1 MRVSSGRSHGDP
13 TADNN
18 FCGVITALTLFANSD
33 RLLMGS
39 PLRRRGV
46 CLVTS
51 AAAIVVLTFATVV
64 HLGLIGGMRAD
75 VMTVFIQAL
84 VLSSMLAAVPLAVL
98 WYLDRRE
105 RESPWLFAAAFLW
118 GGCIAT
124 TLALPVNTAF
134 FLFVDAVVAQ
144 DPAIRE
150 MLGPDAAMLLGAPI
164 SAPIAEEMAKALG
177 VLMLFSF
184 MRAEFDNM
192 RDGIVYGA
200 LVGAGFNWFEAALYV
215 AQNYAEYGVAT
226 YGLQLGSR
234 YALFGLGGHAMFTAI
249 FGAFLGLATQTQ
261 YRWLRI
267 LAPLAGLTLAIVA
280 HTLYNVLPL
289 IAALESAAGEPATRG
304 DPFPN
309 MGFVETFVS
318 SSLLQLVIFLPFLL
332 ILAIALWR
340 SGVWERRVIRDELAD
355 EVGRTVSADEYRDIV
370 GDRMFRTRRIDR
382 LQPRVSAALVNAQH
396 ELAFRKR
403 HVRDAGENPEHDPLI
418 AGWREEIGRL
428 RELV

>member
-1 MRVSSGRSHGDP
+1 LASY
-13 TADNN
+13 AQ
-18 FCGVITALTLFANSD
+18 SD

-46 CLVTS
+46 CLATG
-51 AAAIVVLTFATVV
+51 AAAIVVLAFATIV

-75 VMTVFIQAL
+75 VMAVYLQAL
-84 VLSSMLAAVPLAVL
+84 VLSSLLSAVPLAVL

-105 RESPWLFAAAFLW
+105 RETPWLFAAAFLW

-134 FLFVDAVVAQ
+134 FLFVDTIVAQ
-144 DPAIRE
+144 EPAIRE
-150 MLGPDAAMLLGAPI
+150 VLGPDAAMLLAAPI
-164 SAPIAEEMAKALG
+164 SAPIAEEIAKALG
-177 VLMLFSF
+177 VLVLFSF
-184 MRAEFDNM
+184 LRAEFDNM

-215 AQNYAEYGVAT
+215 AQNYAEHGVAT
-226 YGLQLGSR
+226 YGLQLGAR

-249 FGAFLGLATQTQ
+249 FGAFLGFATQTQ
-261 YRWLRI
+261 YRWLRV
-267 LAPLAGLTLAIVA
+267 LAPLAGLTLAIAA
-280 HTLYNVLPL
+280 HMLYNILPL
-289 IAALESAAGEPATRG
+289 VAALESAGAGEPARSE
-304 DPFPN
+304 PFPD

-340 SGVWERRVIRDELAD
+340 SGAWERRVIRDELAD

-382 LQPRVSAALVNAQH
+382 LRPHVSAALVNAQH

-428 RELV
+428 REMV

>member
-1 MRVSSGRSHGDP
+1 
-13 TADNN
+13 
-18 FCGVITALTLFANSD
+18 
-33 RLLMGS
+33 MGS

-46 CLVTS
+46 CIGVG
-51 AAAIVVLTFATVV
+51 AAAIVVLVFATIV

-75 VMTVFIQAL
+75 VMTVFLQAL
-84 VLSSMLAAVPLAVL
+84 VLSSVLAAVPLAVL

-105 RESPWLFAAAFLW
+105 RETPWLFAAAFLW

-134 FLFVDAVVAQ
+134 FLFVDAVVAEE
-144 DPAIRE
+144 PAIRE
-150 MLGPDAAMLLGAPI
+150 VLGPDAAMLLAAPI
-164 SAPIAEEMAKALG
+164 SAPIAEEIAKALG
-177 VLMLFSF
+177 VLVLFSF
-184 MRAEFDNM
+184 LRAEFDNM

-226 YGLQLGSR
+226 YGLQLGAR
-234 YALFGLGGHAMFTAI
+234 YALFGLGGHVMFTAM
-249 FGAFLGLATQTQ
+249 FGAFLGFATQTQ
-261 YRWLRI
+261 YRWLRV
-267 LAPLAGLTLAIVA
+267 LTPLAGLMLAIMA
-280 HTLYNVLPL
+280 HMLFNILPL
-289 IAALESAAGEPATRG
+289 VASLEGAGAGEPPAQRE
-304 DPFPN
+304 PFPA

-318 SSLLQLVIFLPFLL
+318 SSLLQLVLFLPFLL

-355 EVGRTVSADEYRDIV
+355 EVGRAVSADEYRDIV
-370 GDRMFRTRRIDR
+370 GDHMFRTRRIDR
-382 LQPRVSAALVNAQH
+382 LRPHVSAALVNAQH

-403 HVRDAGENPEHDPLI
+403 HVRDAGENPDHDRLI

-428 RELV
+428 REMASIDRL

>member
-1 MRVSSGRSHGDP
+1 L
-13 TADNN
+13 
-18 FCGVITALTLFANSD
+18 ALYAQSD

-46 CLVTS
+46 CLVTI
-51 AAAIVVLTFATVV
+51 AAAIIVLAFATIV

-75 VMTVFIQAL
+75 VMAVYLQAL
-84 VLSSMLAAVPLAVL
+84 VLSSLLSAVPLAVL

-105 RESPWLFAAAFLW
+105 RETPWLFAAAFLW

-134 FLFVDAVVAQ
+134 FLFVDTIVAQ
-144 DPAIRE
+144 EPAIRE
-150 MLGPDAAMLLGAPI
+150 VLGPDAAMLLAAPI
-164 SAPIAEEMAKALG
+164 SAPIAEEIAKALG
-177 VLMLFSF
+177 VLVLFSF
-184 MRAEFDNM
+184 LRAEFDNM

-215 AQNYAEYGVAT
+215 AQNYAEHGVAT
-226 YGLQLGSR
+226 YGLQLGAR

-249 FGAFLGLATQTQ
+249 FGAFLGFATQTQ
-261 YRWLRI
+261 YRWLRV
-267 LAPLAGLTLAIVA
+267 LAPLAGLTLAIAA
-280 HTLYNVLPL
+280 HMLYNILPL
-289 IAALESAAGEPATRG
+289 VAALESAGAGEPARSE
-304 DPFPN
+304 PFPD

-340 SGVWERRVIRDELAD
+340 SGAWERRVIRDELVD

-382 LQPRVSAALVNAQH
+382 LRPHVSAALVNAQH

-428 RELV
+428 REMV

>member
-1 MRVSSGRSHGDP
+1 MASYASR
-13 TADNN
+13 
-18 FCGVITALTLFANSD
+18 SD

-51 AAAIVVLTFATVV
+51 AAAIVVLAFATIV

-75 VMTVFIQAL
+75 VMAVFLQAL
-84 VLSSMLAAVPLAVL
+84 LLSSLLAAAPLAVL

-105 RESPWLFAAAFLW
+105 RETPWLFAAAFLW

-144 DPAIRE
+144 EPAIRE
-150 MLGPDAAMLLGAPI
+150 ILGPDAAMLLSAPI
-164 SAPIAEEMAKALG
+164 SAPIAEEIAKALG
-177 VLMLFSF
+177 VLVLFAF
-184 MRAEFDNM
+184 LRAEFDNM

-226 YGLQLGSR
+226 YALQLGAR
-234 YALFGLGGHAMFTAI
+234 YALFGLGGHAMFTAM
-249 FGAFLGLATQTQ
+249 FGAFLGFATQTQ
-261 YRWLRI
+261 YRWLRV
-267 LAPLAGLTLAIVA
+267 LAPLAGLTLAIMA
-280 HTLYNVLPL
+280 HMLFNILPL
-289 IAALESAAGEPATRG
+289 VAALETAAAGEPAQNE
-304 DPFPN
+304 PFPN

-318 SSLLQLVIFLPFLL
+318 SSLLQLVIFLPFIL

-403 HVRDAGENPEHDPLI
+403 HVRDAGENPDHDPLI
-418 AGWREEIGRL
+418 AGWRDEIGRL
-428 RELV
+428 REMV

>member
-1 MRVSSGRSHGDP
+1 L
-13 TADNN
+13 
-18 FCGVITALTLFANSD
+18 ALYAQSY

-46 CLVTS
+46 CLVTI
-51 AAAIVVLTFATVV
+51 AAAIIVLAFATIV

-75 VMTVFIQAL
+75 VMAVYLQAL
-84 VLSSMLAAVPLAVL
+84 VLSSLLSAVPLAVL

-105 RESPWLFAAAFLW
+105 RETPWLFAAAFLW

-134 FLFVDAVVAQ
+134 FLFVDTIVAQ
-144 DPAIRE
+144 EPAIRE
-150 MLGPDAAMLLGAPI
+150 VLGPDAAMLLAAPI
-164 SAPIAEEMAKALG
+164 SAPIAEEIAKALG
-177 VLMLFSF
+177 VLVLFSF
-184 MRAEFDNM
+184 LRAEFDNM

-215 AQNYAEYGVAT
+215 AQNYAEHGVAT
-226 YGLQLGSR
+226 YGLQLGAR

-249 FGAFLGLATQTQ
+249 FGAFLGFATQTQ
-261 YRWLRI
+261 YRWLRV
-267 LAPLAGLTLAIVA
+267 LAPLAGLTLAIAA
-280 HTLYNVLPL
+280 HMLYNILPL
-289 IAALESAAGEPATRG
+289 VAALESAGAGEPARSE
-304 DPFPN
+304 PFPD

-340 SGVWERRVIRDELAD
+340 SGAWERRVIRDELAD

-382 LQPRVSAALVNAQH
+382 LRPHVSAALVNAQH

-428 RELV
+428 REMV

>member
-1 MRVSSGRSHGDP
+1 
-13 TADNN
+13 
-18 FCGVITALTLFANSD
+18 
-33 RLLMGS
+33 MGS

-46 CLVTS
+46 CLVTI
-51 AAAIVVLTFATVV
+51 AAAIIVLAFATIV

-75 VMTVFIQAL
+75 VMAVYLQAL
-84 VLSSMLAAVPLAVL
+84 VLSSLLSAVPLAVL

-105 RESPWLFAAAFLW
+105 RETPWLFAAAFLW

-134 FLFVDAVVAQ
+134 FLFVDTIVAQ
-144 DPAIRE
+144 EPAIRE
-150 MLGPDAAMLLGAPI
+150 VLGPDAAMLLAAPI
-164 SAPIAEEMAKALG
+164 SAPIAEEIAKALG
-177 VLMLFSF
+177 VLVLFSF
-184 MRAEFDNM
+184 LRAEFDNM

-215 AQNYAEYGVAT
+215 AQNYAEHGVAT
-226 YGLQLGSR
+226 YGLQLGAR

-249 FGAFLGLATQTQ
+249 FGAFLGFATQTQ
-261 YRWLRI
+261 YRWLRL
-267 LAPLAGLTLAIVA
+267 LAPLAGLTLAIAA
-280 HTLYNVLPL
+280 HMLYNILPL
-289 IAALESAAGEPATRG
+289 VAALESAGAGEPARSE
-304 DPFPN
+304 PFPD

-403 HVRDAGENPEHDPLI
+403 RVRDAGENPDHDPLI

-428 RELV
+428 REMV

>member
-1 MRVSSGRSHGDP
+1 
-13 TADNN
+13 
-18 FCGVITALTLFANSD
+18 
-33 RLLMGS
+33 MGS

-46 CLVTS
+46 CIGVG
-51 AAAIVVLTFATVV
+51 AAAIVVLVFATIV

-75 VMTVFIQAL
+75 VMTVFLQAL
-84 VLSSMLAAVPLAVL
+84 VLSSVLAAVPLAVL

-105 RESPWLFAAAFLW
+105 RETPWLFAAAFLW

-134 FLFVDAVVAQ
+134 FLFVDAVVAEE
-144 DPAIRE
+144 PAIRE
-150 MLGPDAAMLLGAPI
+150 VLGPDAAMLLAAPI
-164 SAPIAEEMAKALG
+164 SAPIAEEIAKALG
-177 VLMLFSF
+177 VLVLFSF
-184 MRAEFDNM
+184 LRAEFDNM

-226 YGLQLGSR
+226 YGLQLGAR
-234 YALFGLGGHAMFTAI
+234 YALFGLGGHVMFTAM
-249 FGAFLGLATQTQ
+249 FGAFLGFATQTQ
-261 YRWLRI
+261 YRWLRV
-267 LAPLAGLTLAIVA
+267 LAPLAGLMLAIMA
-280 HTLYNVLPL
+280 HMLFNILPL
-289 IAALESAAGEPATRG
+289 VASLEGAGAGEPPAQRE
-304 DPFPN
+304 PFPA

-318 SSLLQLVIFLPFLL
+318 SSLLQLVLFLPFLL

-355 EVGRTVSADEYRDIV
+355 EVGRAVSADEYRDIV
-370 GDRMFRTRRIDR
+370 GDHMFRTRRIDR
-382 LQPRVSAALVNAQH
+382 LRPHVSAALVNAQH

-403 HVRDAGENPEHDPLI
+403 HVRDAGENPDHDRLI

-428 RELV
+428 REMASIDRL

>member
-1 MRVSSGRSHGDP
+1 
-13 TADNN
+13 
-18 FCGVITALTLFANSD
+18 
-33 RLLMGS
+33 
-39 PLRRRGV
+39 
-46 CLVTS
+46 
-51 AAAIVVLTFATVV
+51 
-64 HLGLIGGMRAD
+64 
-75 VMTVFIQAL
+75 VFLQAL
-84 VLSSMLAAVPLAVL
+84 VLSSLLATVPLAVL

-105 RESPWLFAAAFLW
+105 RETPWLFAAAFLW

-134 FLFVDAVVAQ
+134 FLFVDAIVAQ
-144 DPAIRE
+144 EPAIRE
-150 MLGPDAAMLLGAPI
+150 MLGPDAAMLLAAPI
-164 SAPIAEEMAKALG
+164 SAPIAEEIAKALG
-177 VLMLFSF
+177 VLVLFAF
-184 MRAEFDNM
+184 LRAEFDNM

-234 YALFGLGGHAMFTAI
+234 YALFGLGGHAMFTAM
-249 FGAFLGLATQTQ
+249 FGAFLGFATQTQ
-261 YRWLRI
+261 YRWLRV
-267 LAPLAGLTLAIVA
+267 LAPLAGLTLAIMA
-280 HTLYNVLPL
+280 HMLFNILPL
-289 IAALESAAGEPATRG
+289 VAALETAAAGEPPAR
-304 DPFPN
+304 DEPFPD
-309 MGFVETFVS
+309 MGFDESFGS
-318 SSLLQLVIFLPFLL
+318 SSLLQLVIFLPFIL

-403 HVRDAGENPEHDPLI
+403 RVRDAGENPEHDPLI

-428 RELV
+428 RQMV

>member
-1 MRVSSGRSHGDP
+1 MDTNFREGIAALVSYAR
-13 TADNN
+13 
-18 FCGVITALTLFANSD
+18 SD

-51 AAAIVVLTFATVV
+51 AAAIVVLAFATIV

-75 VMTVFIQAL
+75 VMAVFLQAL
-84 VLSSMLAAVPLAVL
+84 VLSSLLAAAPLAVL

-105 RESPWLFAAAFLW
+105 RETPWLFAAAFLW

-134 FLFVDAVVAQ
+134 FLFVDAIVAQ
-144 DPAIRE
+144 EPAIRE
-150 MLGPDAAMLLGAPI
+150 MLGPDAAMLLAAPI
-164 SAPIAEEMAKALG
+164 SAPIAEEIAKALG
-177 VLMLFSF
+177 VLVLFAF
-184 MRAEFDNM
+184 LRAEFDNM

-226 YGLQLGSR
+226 YALQLGAR
-234 YALFGLGGHAMFTAI
+234 YALFGLGGHAMFTAM
-249 FGAFLGLATQTQ
+249 FGAFLGFATQTQ
-261 YRWLRI
+261 YRWLRV
-267 LAPLAGLTLAIVA
+267 LAPLAGLTLAIMA
-280 HTLYNVLPL
+280 HMLFNILPL
-289 IAALESAAGEPATRG
+289 VAALETAAAGEPAQNE
-304 DPFPN
+304 PFPN

-403 HVRDAGENPEHDPLI
+403 HVRDAGENPEHDRLI

-428 RELV
+428 RQMV

>member
-1 MRVSSGRSHGDP
+1 
-13 TADNN
+13 
-18 FCGVITALTLFANSD
+18 
-33 RLLMGS
+33 
-39 PLRRRGV
+39 
-46 CLVTS
+46 
-51 AAAIVVLTFATVV
+51 
-64 HLGLIGGMRAD
+64 
-75 VMTVFIQAL
+75 
-84 VLSSMLAAVPLAVL
+84 VLSSTLAAVPLAVL

-124 TLALPVNTAF
+124 MLALPVNTAF

-144 DPAIRE
+144 EPTIRE
-150 MLGPDAAMLLGAPI
+150 MLGPDAAMLLAAPI
-164 SAPIAEEMAKALG
+164 SAPIAEEIAKALG
-177 VLMLFSF
+177 VLVLFSF
-184 MRAEFDNM
+184 LRAEFDNM

-234 YALFGLGGHAMFTAI
+234 YALFGLGGHAMFTAM
-249 FGAFLGLATQTQ
+249 FGAFLGVATQTQ

-267 LAPLAGLTLAIVA
+267 LAPLAGLTLAIMA

-289 IAALESAAGEPATRG
+289 VGAFESAAAGEPATRG
-304 DPFPN
+304 EPFPN

-332 ILAIALWR
+332 ILTIAVWR

-355 EVGRTVSADEYRDIV
+355 EVGRAVSADEYRDII

-403 HVRDAGENPEHDPLI
+403 RVRDARENPENDPLI

>member
-1 MRVSSGRSHGDP
+1 MD
-13 TADNN
+13 TN
-18 FCGVITALTLFANSD
+18 FREGIAALVPYARSD

-51 AAAIVVLTFATVV
+51 AAAIVVLAFATIV

-75 VMTVFIQAL
+75 VMAVFLQAL
-84 VLSSMLAAVPLAVL
+84 VLSSLLASAPLAVL

-105 RESPWLFAAAFLW
+105 RETPWLFAAAFLW

-134 FLFVDAVVAQ
+134 FLFVDGIVAQ
-144 DPAIRE
+144 EPAIRE
-150 MLGPDAAMLLGAPI
+150 MLGPDAAMLLAAPI
-164 SAPIAEEMAKALG
+164 SAPIAEEIAKALG
-177 VLMLFSF
+177 VLVLFAF
-184 MRAEFDNM
+184 LRAEFDNM

-215 AQNYAEYGVAT
+215 AQNYAEYGVTT
-226 YGLQLGSR
+226 YALQLGAR
-234 YALFGLGGHAMFTAI
+234 YALFGLGGHAMFTAM
-249 FGAFLGLATQTQ
+249 FGAFLGFATQTQ
-261 YRWLRI
+261 YRWLRV
-267 LAPLAGLTLAIVA
+267 LAPLAGLTLAIMA
-280 HTLYNVLPL
+280 HMLNNALPL
-289 IAALESAAGEPATRG
+289 VAALETAAAGEPPAR
-304 DPFPN
+304 DEPFPD

-355 EVGRTVSADEYRDIV
+355 EVGRTVSADEYRNIV

-403 HVRDAGENPEHDPLI
+403 HVRDAGENPEHDQLV

-428 RELV
+428 RRMV

>member
-1 MRVSSGRSHGDP
+1 L
-13 TADNN
+13 
-18 FCGVITALTLFANSD
+18 ALYAQSD

-46 CLVTS
+46 CLVTI
-51 AAAIVVLTFATVV
+51 AAAIIVLAFATIV

-75 VMTVFIQAL
+75 VMAVYLQAL
-84 VLSSMLAAVPLAVL
+84 VLSSLLSAVPLAVL

-105 RESPWLFAAAFLW
+105 RETPWLFAAAFLW

-134 FLFVDAVVAQ
+134 FLFVDTIVAQ
-144 DPAIRE
+144 EPAIRE
-150 MLGPDAAMLLGAPI
+150 VLGPDAAMLLAAPI
-164 SAPIAEEMAKALG
+164 SAPIAEEIAKALG
-177 VLMLFSF
+177 VLVLFSF
-184 MRAEFDNM
+184 LRAEFDNM

-215 AQNYAEYGVAT
+215 AQNYAEHGVAT
-226 YGLQLGSR
+226 YGLQLGAR

-249 FGAFLGLATQTQ
+249 FGAFLGFATQTQ
-261 YRWLRI
+261 YRWLRV
-267 LAPLAGLTLAIVA
+267 LAPLAGLTLAIAA
-280 HTLYNVLPL
+280 HMLYNILPL
-289 IAALESAAGEPATRG
+289 VAALESAGAGEPARSE
-304 DPFPN
+304 PFPD

-340 SGVWERRVIRDELAD
+340 SGAWERRVIRDELAD

-382 LQPRVSAALVNAQH
+382 LRPHVSAALVNAQH

-428 RELV
+428 REMV

>member
-1 MRVSSGRSHGDP
+1 
-13 TADNN
+13 
-18 FCGVITALTLFANSD
+18 
-33 RLLMGS
+33 MGS

-46 CLVTS
+46 CIGVG
-51 AAAIVVLTFATVV
+51 AAAIVVLVFATIV

-75 VMTVFIQAL
+75 VMIVFLQAL
-84 VLSSMLAAVPLAVL
+84 VLSSVLAAVPLAVL

-105 RESPWLFAAAFLW
+105 RETPWLFAAAFLW

-134 FLFVDAVVAQ
+134 FLFVDAVVAEE
-144 DPAIRE
+144 PAIRE
-150 MLGPDAAMLLGAPI
+150 VLGPDAAMLLAAPI
-164 SAPIAEEMAKALG
+164 SAPIAEEIAKALG
-177 VLMLFSF
+177 VLVLFSF
-184 MRAEFDNM
+184 LRAEFDNM

-226 YGLQLGSR
+226 YGLQLGAR
-234 YALFGLGGHAMFTAI
+234 YALFGLGGHVMFTAM
-249 FGAFLGLATQTQ
+249 FGAFLGFATQTQ
-261 YRWLRI
+261 YRWLRV
-267 LAPLAGLTLAIVA
+267 LAPLAGLMLAIMA
-280 HTLYNVLPL
+280 HMLFNILPL
-289 IAALESAAGEPATRG
+289 VASLEGAGAGEPPAQRE
-304 DPFPN
+304 PFPA

-318 SSLLQLVIFLPFLL
+318 SSLLQLVLFLPFLL

-355 EVGRTVSADEYRDIV
+355 EVGRAVSADEYRDIV
-370 GDRMFRTRRIDR
+370 GDHMFRTRRIDR
-382 LQPRVSAALVNAQH
+382 LRPHVSAALVNAQH

-403 HVRDAGENPEHDPLI
+403 HVRDAGENPDHDRVI

-428 RELV
+428 REMASIDRL

>member
-1 MRVSSGRSHGDP
+1 LASY
-13 TADNN
+13 AQ
-18 FCGVITALTLFANSD
+18 SD

-46 CLVTS
+46 CLATG
-51 AAAIVVLTFATVV
+51 AAAIVVLAFATIV

-75 VMTVFIQAL
+75 VMAVYLQAL
-84 VLSSMLAAVPLAVL
+84 VLSSLLSAVPLAVL

-105 RESPWLFAAAFLW
+105 RETPWLFAAAFLW

-134 FLFVDAVVAQ
+134 FLFVDTIVAQ
-144 DPAIRE
+144 EPVIRE
-150 MLGPDAAMLLGAPI
+150 ILGPDAAMLLAAPI
-164 SAPIAEEMAKALG
+164 SAPIAEEIAKALG
-177 VLMLFSF
+177 VLVLFSF
-184 MRAEFDNM
+184 LRAEFDNM

-215 AQNYAEYGVAT
+215 AQNYAEHGVAT
-226 YGLQLGSR
+226 YGLQLGAR

-249 FGAFLGLATQTQ
+249 FGAFLGFATQTRH
-261 YRWLRI
+261 RWLRV
-267 LAPLAGLTLAIVA
+267 LAPLAGLTLAIAA
-280 HTLYNVLPL
+280 HMLYNILPL
-289 IAALESAAGEPATRG
+289 VAALESAGEPARSE
-304 DPFPN
+304 PFPD

-403 HVRDAGENPEHDPLI
+403 HVRDSGENPEHDPLI

-428 RELV
+428 REMV

>member
-1 MRVSSGRSHGDP
+1 L
-13 TADNN
+13 
-18 FCGVITALTLFANSD
+18 ALYAQSD

-46 CLVTS
+46 CLVTI
-51 AAAIVVLTFATVV
+51 AAAIIVLAFATIV

-75 VMTVFIQAL
+75 VMAVYLQAL
-84 VLSSMLAAVPLAVL
+84 VLSSLLSAVPLAVL

-105 RESPWLFAAAFLW
+105 RETPWLFAAAFLW

-134 FLFVDAVVAQ
+134 FLFVDTIVAQ
-144 DPAIRE
+144 EPAIRE
-150 MLGPDAAMLLGAPI
+150 ILGPDAAMLLAAPI
-164 SAPIAEEMAKALG
+164 SAPIAEEIAKALG
-177 VLMLFSF
+177 VLVLFSF
-184 MRAEFDNM
+184 LRAEFDNM

-215 AQNYAEYGVAT
+215 AQNYAEHGVAT
-226 YGLQLGSR
+226 YGLQLGAR

-249 FGAFLGLATQTQ
+249 FGAFLGFATQTQ
-261 YRWLRI
+261 YRWLRV
-267 LAPLAGLTLAIVA
+267 LAPLAGLTLAIAA
-280 HTLYNVLPL
+280 HMLYNILPL
-289 IAALESAAGEPATRG
+289 VAALESAGAGEPARSE
-304 DPFPN
+304 PFPD

-340 SGVWERRVIRDELAD
+340 SGAWERRVIRDELAD

-382 LQPRVSAALVNAQH
+382 LRPHVSAALVNAQH

-428 RELV
+428 REMV

>member
-1 MRVSSGRSHGDP
+1 LASY
-13 TADNN
+13 AQ
-18 FCGVITALTLFANSD
+18 SD

-46 CLVTS
+46 CLATG
-51 AAAIVVLTFATVV
+51 AAAIVVLAFATIV

-75 VMTVFIQAL
+75 VMAVYLQAL
-84 VLSSMLAAVPLAVL
+84 VLSSLLSAVPLAVL

-105 RESPWLFAAAFLW
+105 RETPWLFAAAFLW

-134 FLFVDAVVAQ
+134 FLFVDTIVAQ
-144 DPAIRE
+144 EPVIRE
-150 MLGPDAAMLLGAPI
+150 ILGPDAAMLLAAPI
-164 SAPIAEEMAKALG
+164 SAPIAEEIAKALG
-177 VLMLFSF
+177 VLVLFSF
-184 MRAEFDNM
+184 LRAEFDNM

-215 AQNYAEYGVAT
+215 AQNYAEHGVAT
-226 YGLQLGSR
+226 YGLQLGAR

-249 FGAFLGLATQTQ
+249 FGAFLGFATQTRH
-261 YRWLRI
+261 RWLRV
-267 LAPLAGLTLAIVA
+267 LAPLAGLTLAIAA
-280 HTLYNVLPL
+280 HMLYNILPL
-289 IAALESAAGEPATRG
+289 VAALESAGEPARSE
-304 DPFPN
+304 PFPD

-318 SSLLQLVIFLPFLL
+318 TSLLQLVIFLPFLL

-403 HVRDAGENPEHDPLI
+403 HVRDSGENPEHDPLI

-428 RELV
+428 REMV